1 VEVKRVEE
9 SRVGGSMLC
18 RVNECVSGGCE
29 DAGVQLPR
37 ATNGRRYC
45 GRTDVLKGLDER
57 AWCRERVA
65 MVKKRAK
72 KDEKREERR
81 ESGQGV
87 GAGDEQVGVEL
98 GSWAK
103 RVER

>member
-1 VEVKRVEE
+1 
-9 SRVGGSMLC
+9 
-18 RVNECVSGGCE
+18 
-29 DAGVQLPR
+29 
-37 ATNGRRYC
+37 
-45 GRTDVLKGLDER
+45 
-57 AWCRERVA
+57 